1 MDISGKRGVILGGGR
16 VAAGKIAA
24 LLPFSPQLVCIAPII
39 CGEIES
45 MAQACG
51 EGPDGLRLIRRRARA
66 EDLDGAFFVI
76 AATDCQETNAWA
88 ARLCREQGIL
98 INAVDDRKNC
108 SFYFPAL
115 VKRGPVTVGIST
127 GGASPAA
134 ASWLRRKIQRM
145 IPEGLQDT
153 VERLGGLRERVTGSA
168 LPQKERAALLKQ
180 LFAFCERKDFQLTD
194 GELDGLLETLLQKE
208 RNEEAVKMGKKL
220 RIGTRGSRLALAQ
233 AALVEKAL
241 AEAFPG
247 LETELVILRTRGDQ
261 VQDRPLS
268 QVGQKGVFVSEFE
281 TALLEGRM
289 DLAVHSG
296 KDLPVRLADGLEIA
310 AVLPRADARDVLVL
324 PGRGGLAGTE
334 EKTAPQG
341 GASCTSCVACAPG
354 GLAGEG
360 DALRAL
366 AALPAGAVI
375 GTGSLRRQLYGK
387 RFCPQ
392 AEFRLIR
399 GNVDSRLKKL
409 EAGGYDGLILAKAG
423 LDRLGIPERE
433 GDRFLFLPLPE
444 DRFLPAACQGIIAV
458 EGRCGDDFSRL
469 AQAVDDAST
478 RLAFETERR
487 ALWNF
492 GADCSAPAAALCR
505 VETPGEVEL
514 SVMYAGRE
522 CSGGAPQEE
531 RLALADALCAQIKQ
545 IKQEEQKKKEK
556 QPGKVWLVGAG
567 CGGPELITVKGLSLI
582 RRCDVL
588 LYDSLSAKEL
598 LDQAR
603 PDCERID
610 VGKRYGGRAA
620 SQEEIN
626 ALLVQKAQEG
636 KCVVRLKGGDPYVFG
651 RGGEEMLAM
660 RRAGIG
666 CEEVP
671 GISSA
676 FAAPA
681 AAGIPVTHRG
691 LSRSV
696 TVLTA
701 SSLTEGAERL
711 TETDYQALAR
721 LSGTLVIL
729 MGMHHL
735 EELTARLTEAGL
747 PPSTP
752 AAIVMEGATSR
763 QKWVRA
769 PLERLPEEASRAGL
783 GAPAVIVI
791 GETAALRLEE
801 MTFSGESFFEKVTFS
816 GEASSDGLPV
826 PDTASPEAC
835 GGPLS
840 GLLIGVTGTQ
850 GFAERL
856 SEALHRQGAQTVDAG
871 FLETVPA
878 KEPLPELSGFD
889 WLVFTSPN
897 GVRLFLEK
905 MRRERLDL
913 RTLAGKRIAVIGPGT
928 GQTLAQSG
936 LLADLMPEIHD
947 ARHLGEALAERMKP
961 EERALLLRSGLGSAE
976 LTERLNAAGRDQLDF
991 ALYELKEDPKRRAD
1005 AFARLRQTPPDYL
1018 LFGSASGVRAFLD
1031 GLAEYAGDAEP
1042 TASSP
1047 PPRVGCIG
1055 PQCRAAWEEGKK
1067 RMGKA
1072 LQDWPEAFTAERF
1085 DIEGLVRAVAGDR
1098 EKRRDGCRDFGD

>member
-1 MDISGKRGVILGGGR
+1 
-16 VAAGKIAA
+16 
-24 LLPFSPQLVCIAPII
+24 
-39 CGEIES
+39 
-45 MAQACG
+45 
-51 EGPDGLRLIRRRARA
+51 
-66 EDLDGAFFVI
+66 
-76 AATDCQETNAWA
+76 
-88 ARLCREQGIL
+88 
-98 INAVDDRKNC
+98 
-108 SFYFPAL
+108 
-115 VKRGPVTVGIST
+115 
-127 GGASPAA
+127 
-134 ASWLRRKIQRM
+134 
-145 IPEGLQDT
+145 
-153 VERLGGLRERVTGSA
+153 
-168 LPQKERAALLKQ
+168 
-180 LFAFCERKDFQLTD
+180 
-194 GELDGLLETLLQKE
+194 
-208 RNEEAVKMGKKL
+208 
-220 RIGTRGSRLALAQ
+220 
-233 AALVEKAL
+233 
-241 AEAFPG
+241 
-247 LETELVILRTRGDQ
+247 
-261 VQDRPLS
+261 
-268 QVGQKGVFVSEFE
+268 
-281 TALLEGRM
+281 
-289 DLAVHSG
+289 
-296 KDLPVRLADGLEIA
+296 
-310 AVLPRADARDVLVL
+310 
-324 PGRGGLAGTE
+324 
-334 EKTAPQG
+334 
-341 GASCTSCVACAPG
+341 
-354 GLAGEG
+354 
-360 DALRAL
+360 
-366 AALPAGAVI
+366 
-375 GTGSLRRQLYGK
+375 
-387 RFCPQ
+387 
-392 AEFRLIR
+392 
-399 GNVDSRLKKL
+399 
-409 EAGGYDGLILAKAG
+409 
-423 LDRLGIPERE
+423 
-433 GDRFLFLPLPE
+433 
-444 DRFLPAACQGIIAV
+444 
-458 EGRCGDDFSRL
+458 
-469 AQAVDDAST
+469 
-478 RLAFETERR
+478 
-487 ALWNF
+487 
-492 GADCSAPAAALCR
+492 
-505 VETPGEVEL
+505 
-514 SVMYAGRE
+514 
-522 CSGGAPQEE
+522 
-531 RLALADALCAQIKQ
+531 
-545 IKQEEQKKKEK
+545 
-556 QPGKVWLVGAG
+556 
-567 CGGPELITVKGLSLI
+567 
-582 RRCDVL
+582 
-588 LYDSLSAKEL
+588 
-598 LDQAR
+598 
-603 PDCERID
+603 
-610 VGKRYGGRAA
+610 
-620 SQEEIN
+620 
-626 ALLVQKAQEG
+626 
-636 KCVVRLKGGDPYVFG
+636 
-651 RGGEEMLAM
+651 MLAM
-660 RRAGIG
+660 RRAGID

-791 GETAALRLEE
+791 GETAALSLGE
-801 MTFSGESFFEKVTFS
+801 MTF
-816 GEASSDGLPV
+816 
-826 PDTASPEAC
+826 SPEAC

-913 RTLAGKRIAVIGPGT
+913 RALAGKRIAVIGPGT

-947 ARHLGEALAERMKP
+947 ARNLGEALAERMKP

-991 ALYELKEDPKRRAD
+991 ALYELREDPKRRAD
-1005 AFARLRQTPPDYL
+1005 AFARLQQTPPDYL

-1031 GLAEYAGDAEP
+1031 GLAEYAGDVEP

-1085 DIEGLVRAVAGDR
+1085 DIEGLVRAVAEDR